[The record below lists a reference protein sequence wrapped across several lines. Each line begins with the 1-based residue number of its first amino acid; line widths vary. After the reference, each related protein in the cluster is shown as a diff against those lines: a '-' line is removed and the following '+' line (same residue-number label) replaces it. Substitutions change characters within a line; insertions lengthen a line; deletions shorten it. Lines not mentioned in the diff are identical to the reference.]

1 MPSYI
6 KREYSDM
13 YIDVKIMFLNLTLT
27 SLQQL
32 SAASQLLL
40 LLLLP

>member
-1 MPSYI
+1 
-6 KREYSDM
+6 M
-13 YIDVKIMFLNLTLT
+13 YIDVKMMFLNLTLT

>member
-13 YIDVKIMFLNLTLT
+13 YINVEMMFLTLT